1 MLWPQDFHFHLPIKI
16 LPLLKSIFYHQVIN
30 SAKLGAFFVKRNGA
44 ENISKLSISHLTEK
58 LSLAV
63 DDFFD
68 IF

>member
-1 MLWPQDFHFHLPIKI
+1 MTTRLAFPFANYRKFIFLS
-16 LPLLKSIFYHQVIN
+16 KSIVYHQVIN

-44 ENISKLSISHLTEK
+44 ENISKLSISHLEEN

-68 IF
+68 IL